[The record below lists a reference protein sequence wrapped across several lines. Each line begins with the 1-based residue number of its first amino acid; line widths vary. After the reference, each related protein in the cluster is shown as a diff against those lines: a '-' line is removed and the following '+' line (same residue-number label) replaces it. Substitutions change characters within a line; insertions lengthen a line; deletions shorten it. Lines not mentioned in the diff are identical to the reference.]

1 MYCSL
6 LSNCYDL
13 EGADG
18 LDLCRH
24 TLERRTFLCPAKI
37 LSCPS
42 LSREILRVARRGPLL
57 LQPNSRR
64 PFLRNTASRWAAG
77 SRSRKSDIF
86 VSRAG
91 KSIQI
96 CKANCCLRSH
106 LGMFSGKACGFLIS
120 VVLTVVLRRTR
131 SPKNV
136 PLPLLVGHE
145 TARLLCRFFPR
156 CSRPD
161 KQKMAH

>member
-64 PFLRNTASRWAAG
+64 PFLRNTASLWAAA
-77 SRSRKSDIF
+77 SRSRKE
-86 VSRAG
+86 G
-91 KSIQI
+91 YI
-96 CKANCCLRSH
+96 CEPGRKRHSANCCLRSH
-106 LGMFSGKACGFLIS
+106 LGMFSGKACGFLIG
-120 VVLTVVLRRTR
+120 VVLTVALRRTFY
-131 SPKNV
+131 S
-136 PLPLLVGHE
+136 L
-145 TARLLCRFFPR
+145 
-156 CSRPD
+156 D
-161 KQKMAH
+161 